1 MYEHEINGIPHVLI
15 PKEDW
20 ERIWA
25 IFDKIEKKG
34 E

>member
-1 MYEHEINGIPHVLI
+1 MYEHEINGIPHVII
-15 PKEDW
+15 PKDDW

-25 IFDKIEKKG
+25 IFDKIEKMG